1 MPNERE
7 EGLNVGVDVGKFQL
21 DVHVHERGLAFTV
34 PNTPAG
40 VRKLLG
46 RLVRFKLARVVVEA
60 TGRREY
66 DLVIAA
72 AERGLPVV
80 VAQPLTIRRYAAA
93 KGVLA
98 KTDRLD
104 AQVLA
109 DYAATLRPDV
119 RPIPVGP
126 IREMKDLAARRR
138 QLVTMSTME
147 KNRLDVM
154 PRSLHAE
161 LRRHLR
167 QLQAQLDKLDRAI
180 DRLVASVD
188 AWRDKRELLVST
200 PGIGL
205 QVANTLLADLPE
217 LGTLSNKQIA
227 ALVGVAPFNR
237 DSGTLRGKR
246 RIRGGRS
253 SVRTALFMAALSA
266 IQHNPALRATYQRM
280 VKAGKHKKVALT
292 ACMRKMAVT
301 LNAMLRDDKP
311 WTNVYA

>member
-1 MPNERE
+1 MPNHRE
-7 EGLNVGVDVGKFQL
+7 EGVNVGVDVGKFQL
-21 DVHVHERGLAFTV
+21 DVFIHERALALSV

-46 RLVRFKLARVVVEA
+46 RLVRFKLARLVVEA

-66 DLVIAA
+66 DLVVAA

-93 KGVLA
+93 KGILA

-104 AQVLA
+104 ARVLA

-119 RPIPVGP
+119 RPIPIGP
-126 IREMKDLAARRR
+126 IREIKDLAARRR

-154 PRSLHAE
+154 PRSLHAD
-161 LRRHLR
+161 LRRHLKH
-167 QLQAQLDKLDRAI
+167 LQAQVEKLDRAI
-180 DRLVASVD
+180 DKLVAGVD
-188 AWRDKRELLVST
+188 AWRQKRELLVST

-253 SVRTALFMAALSA
+253 SVRTALFMAAMSA
-266 IQHNPALRATYQRM
+266 IQHNPVLRAAYQRM
-280 VKAGKHKKVALT
+280 VAAGKHKKVALT
-292 ACMRKMAVT
+292 ACMRKMVVT

>member
-1 MPNERE
+1 MPIKRE
-7 EGLNVGVDVGKFQL
+7 EGVNVGVDVGKFQL
-21 DVHVHERGLAFTV
+21 DVFIHERALALSV

-46 RLVRFKLARVVVEA
+46 RLIRFKLARLVVEA

-66 DLVIAA
+66 DLVAAA

-93 KGVLA
+93 KGILA

-104 AQVLA
+104 ARVLA

-119 RPIPVGP
+119 RPVPTGP
-126 IREMKDLAARRR
+126 IREIKDLAARRR

-154 PRSLHAE
+154 PRSLHAD

-167 QLQAQLDKLDRAI
+167 QLQAQVDKLDRAI
-180 DRLVASVD
+180 DKLVASVD
-188 AWRDKRELLVST
+188 AWRQKRELLIST

-217 LGTLSNKQIA
+217 LGALTNKQIA

-253 SVRTALFMAALSA
+253 TVRTALFMAAMSA
-266 IQHNPALRATYQRM
+266 IQHNPVLRATYQRM
-280 VKAGKHKKVALT
+280 VAADKHKKVALT

>member
-1 MPNERE
+1 MPNHRE
-7 EGLNVGVDVGKFQL
+7 EGVNVGVDVGKFQL
-21 DVHVHERGLAFTV
+21 DVFIHERALALSV

-46 RLVRFKLARVVVEA
+46 RLVRFKLARLVVEA

-66 DLVIAA
+66 DLVVAA

-93 KGVLA
+93 KGILA

-104 AQVLA
+104 ARVLA

-119 RPIPVGP
+119 RPIPIGP
-126 IREMKDLAARRR
+126 IREIKDLAARRR

-154 PRSLHAE
+154 PRSLHAD
-161 LRRHLR
+161 LRRHLKH
-167 QLQAQLDKLDRAI
+167 LQAQVEKLDRAI
-180 DRLVASVD
+180 DKLVAGVD
-188 AWRDKRELLVST
+188 AWWQKRELLVST

-253 SVRTALFMAALSA
+253 SVRTALFMAAMSA
-266 IQHNPALRATYQRM
+266 IQHNPVLRAAYQRM
-280 VKAGKHKKVALT
+280 VAAGKHKKVALT
-292 ACMRKMAVT
+292 ACMRKMVVT

>member
-7 EGLNVGVDVGKFQL
+7 EGVNVGVDVGKFQL
-21 DVHVHERGLAFTV
+21 DAHVHERALAFSV

-40 VRKLLG
+40 VRKLVG

-66 DLVIAA
+66 DLVVAA
-72 AERGLPVV
+72 AERGLPVI

-93 KGVLA
+93 KGILA

-104 AQVLA
+104 AKVLA

-119 RPIPVGP
+119 RPIPIGP

-154 PRSLHAE
+154 PRSLHAD

-180 DRLVASVD
+180 DKLVASVE
-188 AWRDKRELLVST
+188 AWRHKRELLVST

-205 QVANTLLADLPE
+205 HVANTLLADLPE

-253 SVRTALFMAALSA
+253 SVRTALFMAAMSA
-266 IQHNPALRATYQRM
+266 IQHNPVLRAAYQRM
-280 VKAGKHKKVALT
+280 VTAGKHKKVALT

-311 WTNVYA
+311 WTNAYA

>member
-7 EGLNVGVDVGKFQL
+7 EGVNVGIDVGKFQL
-21 DVHVHERGLAFTV
+21 DVHVHERALAFSV
-34 PNTPAG
+34 PNTQAG
-40 VRKLLG
+40 IRKLLG

-66 DLVIAA
+66 DLVIAS

-93 KGVLA
+93 KGILA

-104 AQVLA
+104 ARVLA

-119 RPIPVGP
+119 RPIPIGP
-126 IREMKDLAARRR
+126 TRQIKNLAARRR

-180 DRLVASVD
+180 DKLVASVD
-188 AWRDKRELLVST
+188 AWRHKRELLVST

-217 LGTLSNKQIA
+217 LGALTNKQIA

-253 SVRTALFMAALSA
+253 TVRTALFMAAMSA
-266 IQHNPALRATYQRM
+266 IQHNPVIRATYQRM
-280 VKAGKHKKVALT
+280 VAAGKHKKVALT
-292 ACMRKMAVT
+292 ACMRKMTVT

>member
-1 MPNERE
+1 MPNHRE
-7 EGLNVGVDVGKFQL
+7 EGVNVGVDVGKFQL
-21 DVHVHERGLAFTV
+21 DVFIHERALALSV

-40 VRKLLG
+40 IRKLLG

-66 DLVIAA
+66 DLVIAS

-93 KGVLA
+93 KGILA

-119 RPIPVGP
+119 RPIPIGP
-126 IREMKDLAARRR
+126 IREIKDLAARRR

-154 PRSLHAE
+154 PRSLHAD
-161 LRRHLR
+161 LRRHLKH
-167 QLQAQLDKLDRAI
+167 LLAQVEKLDRAI
-180 DRLVASVD
+180 DKLVAGVD
-188 AWRDKRELLVST
+188 AWRHKRELLVST

-266 IQHNPALRATYQRM
+266 IQHNPVLRAAYQRM
-280 VKAGKHKKVALT
+280 VTAGKHKKVALT
-292 ACMRKMAVT
+292 ACMRKMVVT

>member
-1 MPNERE
+1 MPTKRE
-7 EGLNVGVDVGKFQL
+7 EGVNVGIDVGKYQL
-21 DVHVHERGLAFTV
+21 DVHVYERALSFSV

-46 RLVRFKLARVVVEA
+46 RLGRFNLARLVVEA

-98 KTDRLD
+98 KTDRID
-104 AQVLA
+104 AQVVA

-119 RPIPVGP
+119 RPIPIGP
-126 IREMKDLAARRR
+126 IRQIKDLAARRR

-154 PRSLHAE
+154 PSSLHAD
-161 LRRHLR
+161 LRRHLKH
-167 QLQAQLDKLDRAI
+167 LQAQVEKLDRAI
-180 DRLVASVD
+180 DQLVAGVE
-188 AWRDKRELLVST
+188 AWRHKRELLVST

-217 LGTLSNKQIA
+217 LGALSNKQIA

-237 DSGTLRGKR
+237 DSGTMRGKR

-253 SVRTALFMAALSA
+253 TVRTALFMAAMSA
-266 IQHNPALRATYQRM
+266 IQHNPVIRATYQRM
-280 VKAGKHKKVALT
+280 VTAGKHKKVALT
-292 ACMRKMAVT
+292 ACMRKMTVT